1 MRIALDRIFRKK
13 ILLWIIIVTLFF
25 AVKIGSAFLFDKQY
39 PEFQHLDTWITD
51 CQGLDDN
58 ALEDYV
64 AELADEIGSDKQKQ
78 RTMGQELSELL
89 DSYENRLFIQNL
101 VSFAQKG
108 EGVLSA
114 KIPHNFEKLLDF
126 YKTLDTPSII
136 NEQPLDRFFGMQKVN
151 IIPLVVLLLTAFF
164 WGEFYESGIYKL
176 TASMKEGDHYTIAT
190 HILLAG
196 TSLLFLLIN
205 ELTDLW
211 YSGVFRYP
219 YIWDCPVQSYHNFR
233 YVQMNTTLGAALLL
247 SFISKFLGTLVLC
260 HCGLLIARWKQT
272 VKDSVVYAVIL
283 IVLLFFVGK
292 ALENT
297 DLRSVQQLGI
307 IDWQSVLCS
316 TAIILP
322 LQVNS
327 LVLGFVIVI
336 VLGVLLA
343 CYTFH
348 RYHKHR
354 H

>member
-1 MRIALDRIFRKK
+1 MKIALDRIFCKK
-13 ILLWIIIVTLFF
+13 VLLWAIIVTLFL
-25 AVKIGSAFLFDKQY
+25 AVKVGSAFLADKQY
-39 PEFQHLDTWITD
+39 PEFQHLDAWITD
-51 CQGLDDN
+51 CRGLDDN
-58 ALEDYV
+58 ALGDYV
-64 AELADEIGSDKQKQ
+64 AELASEISADKQKQ
-78 RTMGQELSELL
+78 REEAQDLSALIE
-89 DSYENRLFIQNL
+89 SYENRLFIQNL

-126 YKTLDTPSII
+126 YKTLDAPSII

-164 WGEFYESGIYKL
+164 WGEFYESGINKL
-176 TASMKEGDHYTIAT
+176 TASTKEGNRYTIAT

-219 YIWDCPVQSYHNFR
+219 YIWNCPVQSYHNFR
-233 YVQMNTTLGAALLL
+233 YVQMNTTLGVALLL
-247 SFISKFLGTLVLC
+247 SFISKFFGTLVLC
-260 HCGLLIARWKQT
+260 HCGMLIARWKQT
-272 VKDSVVYAVIL
+272 VKDSVVYAVVL

-307 IDWQSVLCS
+307 VDWQSILRS
-316 TAIILP
+316 TTIILP
-322 LQVNS
+322 LRVNS
-327 LVLGFVIVI
+327 LTLGLGIVI
-336 VLGVLLA
+336 VLLVLLD
-343 CYTFH
+343 CYTLC
-348 RYHKHR
+348 YNHKHR
-354 H
+354 R

>member
-1 MRIALDRIFRKK
+1 MKIALDRIFRKR
-13 ILLWIIIVTLFF
+13 ILLWVIIATLFL
-25 AVKIGSAFLFDKQY
+25 AVKMGSALLVDSQY
-39 PEFQHLDTWITD
+39 PEFQYLDTWITD

-64 AELADEIGSDKQKQ
+64 AELASEISADKQKQ
-78 RTMGQELSELL
+78 REETQDISALIE
-89 DSYENRLFIQNL
+89 SYENRLFIQNL

-136 NEQPLDRFFGMQKVN
+136 NEQPLDRFFGMQKIN

-164 WGEFYESGIYKL
+164 WGEFYESGINKL
-176 TASMKEGDHYTIAT
+176 TASMKEGNRYTIAT

-219 YIWDCPVQSYHNFR
+219 YIWNCPVQSYHNFR
-233 YVQMNTTLGAALLL
+233 YVQMNTTLGAVLLF
-247 SFISKFLGTLVLC
+247 SFLSKFFGTLVLC
-260 HCGLLIARWKQT
+260 HCGMLIARWKQT
-272 VKDSVVYAVIL
+272 VKDSVVYAVVL
-283 IVLLFFVGK
+283 IILLFFVGK

-307 IDWQSVLCS
+307 VDWQSILRS
-316 TAIILP
+316 TTIILS
-322 LQVNS
+322 LRVNS

-336 VLGVLLA
+336 VLGVFLD
-343 CYTFH
+343 CYTLYYH
-348 RYHKHR
+348 HKHR

>member
-1 MRIALDRIFRKK
+1 MKIALDRIFRKK

-25 AVKIGSAFLFDKQY
+25 AVKISSAFLFDKQY

-58 ALEDYV
+58 TLEDYV

-126 YKTLDTPSII
+126 YKTLDAPSII
-136 NEQPLDRFFGMQKVN
+136 NEQPLDRFFGMQRVN

-176 TASMKEGDHYTIAT
+176 TASMKEGNRYTIAT

-196 TSLLFLLIN
+196 TSLLLLLIN

-211 YSGVFRYP
+211 YSGVFHYP
-219 YIWDCPVQSYHNFR
+219 YIWDCPIQSYHNFR
-233 YVQMNTTLGAALLL
+233 YAQMNATLGTALLL
-247 SFISKFLGTLVLC
+247 SFISKFFGTLVLC
-260 HCGLLIARWKQT
+260 HCGMLIARWKQT
-272 VKDSVVYAVIL
+272 VKDSVVYAVVL

-307 IDWQSVLCS
+307 VDWQSILRS

>member
-1 MRIALDRIFRKK
+1 MKIALDRIFRKK
-13 ILLWIIIVTLFF
+13 ILLWIIIVTLFL
-25 AVKIGSAFLFDKQY
+25 AVKVGSALLVDSQN
-39 PEFQHLDTWITD
+39 PEFQHLDTWIAD

-58 ALEDYV
+58 ALENYV
-64 AELADEIGSDKQKQ
+64 TKLASKISADKQKQ
-78 RTMGQELSELL
+78 RTEGQDFSALIE
-89 DSYENRLFIQNL
+89 SYENRLFIQNL
-101 VSFAQKG
+101 VNFAQKG

-136 NEQPLDRFFGMQKVN
+136 NEQPLNRFFGMQRVN
-151 IIPLVVLLLTAFF
+151 IIPLVVLLLAAFF

-176 TASMKEGDHYTIAT
+176 TSSMKEGNRYTIST
-190 HILLAG
+190 HILLVG
-196 TSLLFLLIN
+196 TSLLLLLIN

-219 YIWDCPVQSYHNFR
+219 YLWDCPVQSYHNFR
-233 YVQMNTTLGAALLL
+233 YVQMNTTLGTALLL
-247 SFISKFLGTLVLC
+247 SFISKFFGTLVLC

-272 VKDSVVYAVIL
+272 VKDSVVYSVVL
-283 IVLLFFVGK
+283 IVQIFFVGK

-297 DLRSVQQLGI
+297 DLRSIVQLGI
-307 IDWQSVLCS
+307 VDWQSILRS
-316 TAIILP
+316 TTIILP

>member
-1 MRIALDRIFRKK
+1 MKIARDRIFRKK
-13 ILLWIIIVTLFF
+13 ILLWIIIVTLFL
-25 AVKIGSAFLFDKQY
+25 AVKVGSAFLVDKQY
-39 PEFQHLDTWITD
+39 PEFQYLDTWITD
-51 CQGLDDN
+51 CQRLDNN
-58 ALEDYV
+58 ALKDYV
-64 AELADEIGSDKQKQ
+64 ADLAGEISADKQRQ
-78 RTMGQELSELL
+78 REESHDLSALIK
-89 DSYENRLFIQNL
+89 SYENRLFIQNL

-136 NEQPLDRFFGMQKVN
+136 NEQPLNRFFGMQRVN

-176 TASMKEGDHYTIAT
+176 TASMKEGNRYTIAT

-196 TSLLFLLIN
+196 TSLLLLLIN
-205 ELTDLW
+205 ELNDLW
-211 YSGVFRYP
+211 YSGVFHYP
-219 YIWDCPVQSYHNFR
+219 YIWGCPVQSYHIFR

-247 SFISKFLGTLVLC
+247 SFLSKFFGTLVLC
-260 HCGLLIARWKQT
+260 HCGMLIARRKQT
-272 VKDSVVYAVIL
+272 VKDSVVYAVVL
-283 IVLLFFVGK
+283 IVLFFFVGK

-297 DLRSVQQLGI
+297 DLLSAQQLGI
-307 IDWQSVLCS
+307 VDWQSVLRS
-316 TAIILP
+316 ATIILP

>member
-1 MRIALDRIFRKK
+1 MKIALDRIFRKK

-25 AVKIGSAFLFDKQY
+25 AVKVGSALLVDKQY
-39 PEFQHLDTWITD
+39 TEFQHLDTWITD

-58 ALEDYV
+58 ALKDYV
-64 AELADEIGSDKQKQ
+64 ADLASEIGADKQRQ
-78 RTMGQELSELL
+78 REESHDLSALIK
-89 DSYENRLFIQNL
+89 SYENRLFIQNL
-101 VSFAQKG
+101 VNFAQKG

-136 NEQPLDRFFGMQKVN
+136 NEQPLDRFFGMQQVN

-176 TASMKEGDHYTIAT
+176 TASMKEGNRYTIAT

-196 TSLLFLLIN
+196 ASLLLLLIN

-219 YIWDCPVQSYHNFR
+219 YIWDCPVQSYHHFR
-233 YVQMNTTLGAALLL
+233 YAQMNATLGTALLL
-247 SFISKFLGTLVLC
+247 SFLSKFFGTLVLC
-260 HCGLLIARWKQT
+260 HCGILIARWKQT
-272 VKDSVVYAVIL
+272 VKDSVVYAVVL

-307 IDWQSVLCS
+307 VDWQSILRS
-316 TAIILP
+316 TTIILP
-322 LQVNS
+322 LRVNS
-327 LVLGFVIVI
+327 LTLGLGIVI
-336 VLGVLLA
+336 VLLVLLD
-343 CYTFH
+343 CYTLC
-348 RYHKHR
+348 YNHKHR
-354 H
+354 R